1 MAWPTRPWSRL
12 QLDFAGPFLGK
23 MFLVL
28 VDARS
33 KWIEACI
40 TPSSTSEVV
49 IEELLPLFAQFG
61 LPELIVTD
69 NAQCFKS
76 EEFESFLRK
85 NGIKHATSAPYH
97 PASNDLDERAVQVL
111 KRGLKK
117 VQDI

>member
-1 MAWPTRPWSRL
+1 
-12 QLDFAGPFLGK
+12 